1 MNSAFND
8 NQAATKAVRI
18 ARVALRGALACAL
31 VFGAGTAFAQQYGG
45 DRRDDPQQHQ
55 PGGRERFSLP
65 QQDRGQRDAD
75 MRAYEEQRRAQ
86 QQYQQQQQQQ
96 YQQQQAQQ
104 AQQYGQSQRDDP
116 RRASGRLTPDERRD
130 LRRQINEAGMDLYQ
144 RRR

>member
-1 MNSAFND
+1 MNSASND

-45 DRRDDPQQHQ
+45 DRYGGERRDDMQQQRQ

-65 QQDRGQRDAD
+65 PQDRGQRDAD
-75 MRAYEEQRRAQ
+75 MRAYDDTRRAQ
-86 QQYQQQQQQQ
+86 QQDAPPQQQ
-96 YQQQQAQQ
+96 YAPPP
-104 AQQYGQSQRDDP
+104 RDE
-116 RRASGRLTPDERRD
+116 RRGSGRLTPDERRD
-130 LRRQINEAGMDLYQ
+130 LRRQINEAGMDLYP

>member
-1 MNSAFND
+1 MNSAFTD

-31 VFGAGTAFAQQYGG
+31 VLGAGTAFGQQYGG
-45 DRRDDPQQHQ
+45 DRRDDFQQQQHQ
-55 PGGRERFSLP
+55 QGGRERFSLP
-65 QQDRGQRDAD
+65 QQDRGQRDAE

-96 YQQQQAQQ
+96 A
-104 AQQYGQSQRDDP
+104 QRDDG

-130 LRRQINEAGMDLYQ
+130 LRRQINEAGIDLYQ